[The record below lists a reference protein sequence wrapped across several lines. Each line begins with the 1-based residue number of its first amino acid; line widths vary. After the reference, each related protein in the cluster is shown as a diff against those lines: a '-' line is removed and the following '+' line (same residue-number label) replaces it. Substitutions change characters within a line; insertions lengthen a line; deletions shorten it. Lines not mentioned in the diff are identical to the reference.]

1 MSNVLNL
8 FKKVAFKVICRFQ
21 TETIWQRTRAEGQ
34 RTRKA
39 RGRPSEGEGGR
50 DKAGQMP
57 KTGSVPDIAFPI
69 GEEGRVSKD
78 QTPSFHI
85 WSRWHLGGF

>member
-1 MSNVLNL
+1 M
-8 FKKVAFKVICRFQ
+8 VIDLEGIMKMMGSRQGC
-21 TETIWQRTRAEGQ
+21 AEGQ

-39 RGRPSEGEGGR
+39 RGRPGEGEGGG

-57 KTGSVPDIAFPI
+57 RTGSVPDIAFPI
-69 GEEGRVSKD
+69 GEEGRVFKD
-78 QTPSFHI
+78 QTPSFHL